1 MPSVV
6 LRRANAPFAVLS
18 LPEVWI
24 ESERAPVAEWL
35 KTSVVL
41 KRANAELAVLS
52 LPVVLLES
60 ERAPVAV
67 LLKPSVLLKRANAP
81 LAVLAGPVVLLKSA
95 PAPVAGFWSAVLARS
110 VPAPVAVLKLPVV
123 RLRSEYTN
131 RIIVDAGGEAPKG
144 EVPFRGVASRV
155 ASIWRRTDGLRLLR
169 KREARKHQGNENG
182 EKCPGLSDLS

>member
-1 MPSVV
+1 MGRV
-6 LRRANAPFAVLS
+6 
-18 LPEVWI
+18 
-24 ESERAPVAEWL
+24 
-35 KTSVVL
+35 
-41 KRANAELAVLS
+41 ELADCVARERRITGGRIIDAFCVAKKGERS
-52 LPVVLLES
+52 IGRVVAAS
-60 ERAPVAV
+60 SIARERKSTGGRVVEAFGVAKEGERSIGCV
-67 LLKPSVLLKRANAP
+67 GRARGVAQKRPGASGR
-81 LAVLAGPVVLLKSA
+81 V
-95 PAPVAGFWSAVLARS
+95 WSAVLARS